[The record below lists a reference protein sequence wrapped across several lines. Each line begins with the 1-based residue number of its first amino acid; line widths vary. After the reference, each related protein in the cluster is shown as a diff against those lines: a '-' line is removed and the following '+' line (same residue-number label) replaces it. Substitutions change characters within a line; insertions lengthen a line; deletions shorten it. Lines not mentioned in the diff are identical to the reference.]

1 MLLIGQFDNFVV
13 DFVAFI
19 SEERDE
25 KTKWEFFLHRI
36 HDKSYNEFTNSIAS
50 GEPEEVQVEDIETTV
65 LKSMDILESFQM

>member
-13 DFVAFI
+13 DFVTFI

-50 GEPEEVQVEDIETTV
+50 GEAEEVQVEDIETTV
-65 LKSMDILESFQM
+65 KKSMDILDSFQM